1 MFFRILTIALTV
13 LISSVQVFSQNADEI
28 IKKSIA
34 TRGDINSFKNLKSY
48 KVDAKISVMGMEIP
62 LTYYHKAPD
71 KMRQESSA
79 MGRTQIVGYNG
90 KDLWQQANG
99 QTMKIPDSLVE
110 KSLAQTNQFESFL
123 KGPFVDYKKK
133 GRKIEYSGK
142 VTEDGR
148 KAYTLKMIDKDK
160 NESYLYIDRNNYELF
175 KIWASVKGPKGN
187 TDIEL
192 KFSDYKKVGKFTIP
206 YKITIK
212 AGKVQQVFTIDKF
225 KTNIKLKDSL
235 FDMPKK

>member
-1 MFFRILTIALTV
+1 MFFKILIIAFTIF
-13 LISSVQVFSQNADEI
+13 ISSIQLFSQNAAEI

-34 TRGDINSFKNLKSY
+34 SRGDITAFENLKSF
-48 KVDAKISVMGMEIP
+48 KIDAKISVRGMEIP
-62 LTYYHKAPD
+62 FTYYHKAPN

-79 MGRTQIVGYNG
+79 MGRTQVVGYNG

-99 QTMKIPDSLVE
+99 QIMKIPDSLVE
-110 KSLAQTNQFESFL
+110 KSLVSVNQFESFL

-148 KAYTLKMIDKDK
+148 KAFTLKMIDKDK
-160 NESYLYIDRNNYELF
+160 NESYLYIDRGSYELF

-187 TDIEL
+187 ADIEL
-192 KFSDYKKVGKFTIP
+192 NFSNYKKIGKFTVP
-206 YKITIK
+206 YNITIN
-212 AGKVQQVFTIDKF
+212 AGKVKQEFTINKF
-225 KTNIKLKDSL
+225 KTNINLKNSL
-235 FDMPKK
+235 FNVPKK